1 MSTENEDN
9 LQLLFPTVVQI
20 SQLNDHERI
29 NQNLIN
35 AVNEIR
41 STEKNSKPQSWACD
55 LYTTI
60 GNPQT
65 LLNHSA
71 AAEFLYIAKEKII
84 KYAESFNYHI
94 PESSVR
100 ITECWLNIYN
110 TGHSQEIHI
119 HKNSMFSGIYYVKAP
134 EGSGPTLFYSPAADV
149 MLEPLIKEGNNLNAK
164 VSGFPPVEG
173 RMMIFR
179 SSLRHSVLPG
189 TLNDGERIT
198 IAFNAVV

>member
-1 MSTENEDN
+1 MSSQSEDN
-9 LQLLFPTVVQI
+9 LQLLFPTAIQL
-20 SQLNDHERI
+20 SQLRNHERI
-29 NQNLIN
+29 NENLIN

-41 STEKNSKPQSWACD
+41 STERNSKPQSWACD
-55 LYTTI
+55 LFTTI

-71 AAEFLYIAKEKII
+71 TKEFLYIAKEKIV

-100 ITECWLNIYN
+100 INECWLNIYE

-134 EGSGPTLFYSPAADV
+134 EGSGATLFYSPSSDV
-149 MLEPLIKEGNNLNAK
+149 MLEPLIKEGNNLNTK
-164 VSGFPPVEG
+164 VTGYPPVEG

-189 TLNDGERIT
+189 TITNGERIT